1 MKRLLLAA
9 ILPAVCAAVFAY
21 NPPYGGE
28 ELFRLTNP
36 ELMMGAASASGGP
49 AFTVL
54 PSSIVYNPAIPA
66 GQQRVDIDL
75 SATLLLNVDK
85 VEYEGESTD
94 DSAGGGFQVGLI
106 IPTKWSVFSFT
117 TSAMFSDMYGMNL
130 RNTWIMHGG
139 ASKELNENFSVGANV
154 YTGFYM
160 GSGSDYSIGVDLGVL
175 FKLDDMERLKEPRV
189 GFALLNL
196 GKPAD
201 YDTLGLDYDDE
212 SSYYPSPLTPRASFA
227 ATFFQT
233 ESWTGAFS
241 ADAAIPFFQN
251 LIADAAVA
259 FCCNDFV
266 TLSAA
271 WQLNMREIIEGGSDG
286 LSWFSIGISFKFGI
300 TSKTISEKNADW
312 EQSEITPSFAT
323 QHLYSGIQ
331 AISVGTRLD
340 LGLKDTDA
348 PEILLWEE

>member
-1 MKRLLLAA
+1 MKRLVLAA
-9 ILPAVCAAVFAY
+9 ILSAVCAVLFAY

-28 ELFRLTNP
+28 EIFRLTNP

-66 GQQRVDIDL
+66 GQQRVAVDL

-85 VEYEGESTD
+85 VEIEGESTD
-94 DSAGGGFQVGLI
+94 DSAGGGFQAGLI

-117 TSAMFSDMYGMNL
+117 TSALFSDLYGMDL
-130 RNTWIMHGG
+130 RNTWIVHGG
-139 ASKELNENFSVGANV
+139 ASKELNDSFSVGANV

-160 GSGSDYSIGVDLGVL
+160 GSGWDYSIGVDLGVL
-175 FKLDDMERLKEPRV
+175 FKLADMGRLKDPRL
-189 GFALLNL
+189 GLALLNL

-201 YDTLGLDYDDE
+201 YDTLGIDDGDD

-227 ATFFQT
+227 ATFF
-233 ESWTGAFS
+233 EAGSWTGAFS
-241 ADAAIPFFQN
+241 ADAAISFFQN
-251 LIADAAVA
+251 LIADAALA

-271 WQLNMREIIEGGSDG
+271 WQLNLREIIEGGSDG
-286 LSWFSIGISFKFGI
+286 LSWFSIGVSFKIGI
-300 TSKTISEKNADW
+300 TSKTISERNADW

-331 AISVGTRLD
+331 AVSVGAKLD